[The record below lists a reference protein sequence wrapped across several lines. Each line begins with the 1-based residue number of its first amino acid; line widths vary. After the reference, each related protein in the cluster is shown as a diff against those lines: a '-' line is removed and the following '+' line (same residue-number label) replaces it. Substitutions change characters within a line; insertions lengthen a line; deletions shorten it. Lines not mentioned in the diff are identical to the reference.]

1 MKVYLLSAA
10 GVIFLS
16 VIVSLLVPEGKLHKS
31 VTFVMRLICI
41 LVLIQ
46 PVTGIF
52 KIGGDAPAGSFYDYE
67 YICNIYS
74 DNQSTELEKLLV
86 KEFGADTDCTVSVE
100 HQDGQFK
107 VTGVSVEV
115 NGGNNKIIEEI
126 YAYLDGLKYIN
137 ITVYAKSY

>member
-1 MKVYLLSAA
+1 MWFERSTEHICHIPNN
-10 GVIFLS
+10 G
-16 VIVSLLVPEGKLHKS
+16 SL
-31 VTFVMRLICI
+31 F
-41 LVLIQ
+41 
-46 PVTGIF
+46 
-52 KIGGDAPAGSFYDYE
+52 
-67 YICNIYS
+67 CNIYS

-137 ITVYAKSY
+137 ITVYAKSS